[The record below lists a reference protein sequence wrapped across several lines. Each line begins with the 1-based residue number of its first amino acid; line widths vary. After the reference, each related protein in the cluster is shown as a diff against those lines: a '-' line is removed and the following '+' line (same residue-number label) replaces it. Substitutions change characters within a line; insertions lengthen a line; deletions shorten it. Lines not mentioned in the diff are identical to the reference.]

1 MGGWKDLVVAAASMY
16 SAYAVQPALLISS
29 EFLPTSEG
37 EELAVCCVT
46 LGSPLALNGRLFDQ
60 VDMLS

>member
-1 MGGWKDLVVAAASMY
+1 MY